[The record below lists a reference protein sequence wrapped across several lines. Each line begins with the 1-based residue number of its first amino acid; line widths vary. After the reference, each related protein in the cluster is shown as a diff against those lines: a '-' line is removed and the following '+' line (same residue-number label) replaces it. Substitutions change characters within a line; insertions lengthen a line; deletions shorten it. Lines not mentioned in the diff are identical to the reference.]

1 MKKKNK
7 KNKKDYSNKRF
18 ILVFIMM
25 LCLIISMSTYW
36 VYAYHHK
43 YGKNYYE
50 DKFISYKVSDYVS
63 IEGNYVYLKNIND
76 DISNNFI
83 RSQKEIIKNNIIDMT
98 VTKGIYKEILSI
110 KISYILNAELSNY
123 EEVLTLNIDLRN
135 KKVLNN
141 DEILNK
147 INISYKEIATDIF
160 NEYIKV
166 NNNQKVID
174 IITDEEMTGN
184 EFNNNSEKYII
195 RIREKLPEIMKV
207 YIDKEHVYYL
217 VRKNEITKVCYYTN
231 TDINIGYI
239 NKEIGKI

>member
-1 MKKKNK
+1 MKK

-50 DKFISYKVSDYVS
+50 DKFISYKVSDYVT
-63 IEGNYVYLKNIND
+63 IEGNYVYLKNISD

-110 KISYILNAELSNY
+110 KISYILNADLSNY

-135 KKVLNN
+135 KKILNN
-141 DEILNK
+141 DDILNK
-147 INISYKEIATDIF
+147 INVSYKEIATDIF

-166 NNNQKVID
+166 SNNQKVID

-195 RIREKLPEIMKV
+195 RIREKLPEVMRV

>member
-1 MKKKNK
+1 MKK

-50 DKFISYKVSDYVS
+50 DKFISYKVSDYVT
-63 IEGNYVYLKNIND
+63 IEGNYVYLKNISD

-110 KISYILNAELSNY
+110 KISYILTADSSNY

-141 DEILNK
+141 DDILNK
-147 INISYKEIATDIF
+147 INVSYKEIATDIF